1 MLAQAQHGAKA
12 WSGPRSA
19 QKALAGDIVGTCRW
33 HREGWQALAL
43 RRYSAGILEDWV
55 NLQHFRSKINDFEW
69 NSDIFD
75 RKSLILTEIV
85 IFSIENL
92 WFWVKRQYFRLKIN
106 DFECNSNIFDRKSMI
121 LSAISIFSIENHWFW
136 VQQQHLQ
143 LVFWWYCYRYWVL
156 PQGVEVS

>member
-1 MLAQAQHGAKA
+1 VLAQAQHGAKA

-75 RKSLILTEIV
+75 RKSL
-85 IFSIENL
+85 
-92 WFWVKRQYFRLKIN
+92 
-106 DFECNSNIFDRKSMI
+106 
-121 LSAISIFSIENHWFW
+121 
-136 VQQQHLQ
+136 
-143 LVFWWYCYRYWVL
+143 
-156 PQGVEVS
+156 